1 MINSKGKIMFNIYQ
15 YINSKTVA
23 DYLKKKKYKFS
34 TLEALWIVYFSFK
47 LNLIEKNKV
56 YIKIMEEYPNC
67 EYKKGDLIIK
77 DVFAEVKK
85 YIKKIEKGIDEFK
98 KNKKDEVFTYEYYY
112 GEDIDFSSDI
122 FYTSYDKL
130 YKKLENSRKAEPK
143 HKFGKYIKPNEYV
156 IKKSIID
163 GYVWDGSMT
172 LNDNLEVTDISFKDD
187 RMDFFMEMYLKFPV
201 PFKKGDIIYFAGDIH
216 KEPLVYDVVGYANNT
231 VNENYLDCFDMLAMC
246 YSISD
251 NGRIKYDHYNNYMN
265 IEKYDGK
272 LRDKYKR
279 LKTISSYLKG
289 KIPLDLL
296 LNVNTEL
303 FVKERVDEFKNDI
316 TYIEQIKKHS
326 GV

>member
-67 EYKKGDLIIK
+67 EYKKGDIIIK

-85 YIKKIEKGIDEFK
+85 YINKIEKGIDDFK

-112 GEDIDFSSDI
+112 GEDIDFSSDV

-130 YKKLENSRKAEPK
+130 YKKLKNSRKTEPK
-143 HKFGKYIKPNEYV
+143 HKFGKYIKPNEYI

-172 LNDNLEVTDISFKDD
+172 LNDNLEVIDISFKDD
-187 RMDFFMEMYLKFPV
+187 RMDFFMEMYLKFPL

-216 KEPLVYDVVGYANNT
+216 KEPLVYDVVGYENNT

-246 YSISD
+246 
-251 NGRIKYDHYNNYMN
+251 
-265 IEKYDGK
+265 
-272 LRDKYKR
+272 
-279 LKTISSYLKG
+279 
-289 KIPLDLL
+289 
-296 LNVNTEL
+296 
-303 FVKERVDEFKNDI
+303 
-316 TYIEQIKKHS
+316 
-326 GV
+326 